1 MEAVVLVMCLVVV
14 FVAISGLHLYTM
26 RKISNVQKNTTYGSK
41 DWKELEKA
49 SAGSLYT
56 MLMLFF
62 FSVLIAIP
70 IAGVTKMY
78 LLAMFIGGVW
88 YES

>member
-1 MEAVVLVMCLVVV
+1 MEAVVLVMCLVVA
-14 FVAISGLHLYTM
+14 FVTISGLHLYTM
-26 RKISNVQKNTTYGSK
+26 SKISSVQKNTTYGSK

-56 MLMLFF
+56 MLMLFL

-70 IAGVTKMY
+70 IAGVTKIY
-78 LLAMFIGGVW
+78 LLAMLVGG
-88 YES
+88 

>member
-1 MEAVVLVMCLVVV
+1 MEAVVLVMCLVVA

-26 RKISNVQKNTTYGSK
+26 SKISSVQKNITYGSK

-56 MLMLFF
+56 MLMLFL

-70 IAGVTKMY
+70 IAGVAKIY
-78 LLAMFIGGVW
+78 LLTALVGG
-88 YES
+88 

>member
-1 MEAVVLVMCLVVV
+1 MEHLILILCLAFVFAVV
-14 FVAISGLHLYTM
+14 AGLHLYTM
-26 RKISNVQKNTTYGSK
+26 NRINNVQKNLMMCGK
-41 DWKELEKA
+41 DWKDLERA
-49 SAGSLYT
+49 SAGALYT

-78 LLAMFIGGVW
+78 LLSMFI
-88 YES
+88 

>member
-1 MEAVVLVMCLVVV
+1 MEHLILILCLAFVFAVV
-14 FVAISGLHLYTM
+14 AGLHLYTM
-26 RKISNVQKNTTYGSK
+26 NRINNVQKNLMMCGK
-41 DWKELEKA
+41 DWKDLERA
-49 SAGSLYT
+49 SAGALYT

-78 LLAMFIGGVW
+78 LLAMFIGG
-88 YES
+88 

>member
-1 MEAVVLVMCLVVV
+1 MEAVVLVMCLVVT
-14 FVAISGLHLYTM
+14 FVVISGLHLYTM
-26 RKISNVQKNTTYGSK
+26 SKISRVQKNTTYGSK

-56 MLMLFF
+56 MLMLFL

-70 IAGVTKMY
+70 IAGVTKIY
-78 LLAMFIGGVW
+78 LLTVLIGG
-88 YES
+88 

>member
-1 MEAVVLVMCLVVV
+1 MEHLILILCLAFVFAVV
-14 FVAISGLHLYTM
+14 AGLHLYTM
-26 RKISNVQKNTTYGSK
+26 NRINNVQKNLMMCGK
-41 DWKELEKA
+41 DWKDLERA
-49 SAGSLYT
+49 PAGALYT

-78 LLAMFIGGVW
+78 LLTMFIGG
-88 YES
+88 

>member
-1 MEAVVLVMCLVVV
+1 MEVVVLVMCLVVV
-14 FVAISGLHLYTM
+14 FVASSGLHLYTM
-26 RKISNVQKNTTYGSK
+26 SKISNVQKSTTYGSK

-78 LLAMFIGGVW
+78 LLAMFIGG
-88 YES
+88 

>member
-1 MEAVVLVMCLVVV
+1 MEHLILILCLAFV
-14 FVAISGLHLYTM
+14 FAIVAGLHLYTM
-26 RKISNVQKNTTYGSK
+26 NRINNVQKNLMMGGK
-41 DWKELEKA
+41 DWKDLERA
-49 SAGSLYT
+49 SAGALYT

-78 LLAMFIGGVW
+78 LLAMFIGG
-88 YES
+88 

>member
-1 MEAVVLVMCLVVV
+1 MEAVVLVMCLVVA

-26 RKISNVQKNTTYGSK
+26 SKISNVQKTVLYGSK
-41 DWKELEKA
+41 SWKDLEKA

-56 MLMLFF
+56 MLMLFL

-70 IAGVTKMY
+70 IAGFTKIY
-78 LLAMFIGGVW
+78 LLAMLVGG
-88 YES
+88 

>member
-1 MEAVVLVMCLVVV
+1 MEHLILILCLAFVFAVV
-14 FVAISGLHLYTM
+14 AGLHLYTM
-26 RKISNVQKNTTYGSK
+26 NRINNVQKNLMMCGK

-78 LLAMFIGGVW
+78 LLAMFIGG
-88 YES
+88 

>member
-70 IAGVTKMY
+70 IAGMVKLQ
-78 LLAMFIGGVW
+78 LLINSVVGG
-88 YES
+88 

>member
-1 MEAVVLVMCLVVV
+1 MEHLILILCLSFV
-14 FVAISGLHLYTM
+14 FAIVAGLHLYTM
-26 RKISNVQKNTTYGSK
+26 KKISDVQKNLMMDGK
-41 DWKELEKA
+41 DWKDLERA
-49 SAGSLYT
+49 SAGALYT

-78 LLAMFIGGVW
+78 LLAMFIGG
-88 YES
+88 

>member
-1 MEAVVLVMCLVVV
+1 MEAVLLVISLVVA
-14 FVAISGLHLYTM
+14 FVTISGLHLYTM
-26 RKISNVQKNTTYGSK
+26 SKISSVQKNTTYGSK

-56 MLMLFF
+56 MLMLFL

-70 IAGVTKMY
+70 IAGVTKIY
-78 LLAMFIGGVW
+78 LLAVLIGG
-88 YES
+88 